1 MANIQ
6 SNILLRIK
14 NIVAERDSTAK
25 VILYGSRARGNA
37 RNDSDWDILI
47 LINQEKITAELESEF
62 TNPLYELEFDSGQI
76 ISPMIYSEYEWNNKY
91 RFTSF
96 FKNVMRE
103 GKVI

>member
-1 MANIQ
+1 MAKAQ
-6 SNILLRIK
+6 SDILLKIK
-14 NIVAERDSTAK
+14 NIVAEKDASAK

-47 LINQEKITAELESEF
+47 LINKDCIATELESEF